1 MAGVLPALIIVFR
14 EVFEA
19 GLVVGIVLAVT
30 QGVPH
35 RGLWI
40 AGGVAAGVLGSCL
53 MAGFAGVI
61 SQAFAGS
68 GQELVNATVLMIAVV
83 MLTWHNVWMARHGR
97 ELAAQFRA
105 AGEAV
110 AAGSKSL
117 VALAVVVCVAVLR
130 EGFEVVMFLYGVLAT
145 QGATGFEVFVGG
157 VAGMLLGALVC
168 GATYFGMLTIP
179 QRFLF
184 SVTSIMIAFLAAGM
198 AAQAIGFL
206 EQANVVLALDQVV
219 WDSSWLL
226 SDSSILGRVLRTL
239 VGYNDRPTLMQLTVY
254 CATLAVMFTLMK
266 LLAPPPRG
274 RRPVTRLVQ
283 QSGVHHRLAYRDLR
297 LFGRRHHRQAQQVLA
312 AAEQRHAVFDR
323 RRARFH
329 EQIDMQRG
337 ELVLQRE
344 RSCKVAAQASAL
356 ELGAQPRRHV
366 GRHRDAAVAAVGHEA
381 ERGDVLARRAD

>member
-1 MAGVLPALIIVFR
+1 VAGVLPALIIVFR

-19 GLVVGIVLAVT
+19 GLIVGIVLAVT

-35 RGLWI
+35 RALWI
-40 AGGVAAGVLGSCL
+40 TGGVAAGVLGSCV
-53 MAGFAGVI
+53 MAAFAGVI
-61 SQAFAGS
+61 SQAFAGA
-68 GQELVNATVLMIAVV
+68 GQELVNATVLLIAVV

-145 QGATGFEVFVGG
+145 QGATGFEVLVGG

-168 GATYFGMLTIP
+168 AATYFGMLTIP
-179 QRFLF
+179 QRYLF
-184 SVTSIMIAFLAAGM
+184 GVTSFMIAFLAAGM

-226 SDSSILGRVLRTL
+226 SDNSILGRVLRTL

-254 CATLAVMFTLMK
+254 CATLVVMFTLMK

-274 RRPVTRLVQ
+274 RHPVT
-283 QSGVHHRLAYRDLR
+283 A
-297 LFGRRHHRQAQQVLA
+297 
-312 AAEQRHAVFDR
+312 
-323 RRARFH
+323 
-329 EQIDMQRG
+329 
-337 ELVLQRE
+337 
-344 RSCKVAAQASAL
+344 
-356 ELGAQPRRHV
+356 
-366 GRHRDAAVAAVGHEA
+366 
-381 ERGDVLARRAD
+381 

>member
-30 QGVPH
+30 QGVP
-35 RGLWI
+35 RRALWI
-40 AGGVAAGVLGSCL
+40 TGGVAAGVLGSCL
-53 MAGFAGVI
+53 MAAFAGVI

-68 GQELVNATVLMIAVV
+68 GQELVNATVLAIAVV

-97 ELAAQFRA
+97 ELAAEFVA
-105 AGEAV
+105 AGQAV
-110 AAGSKSL
+110 VAGSKSL

-145 QGATGFEVFVGG
+145 EGATGFEVLIGG

-168 GATYFGMLTIP
+168 AATYFGMLTIP
-179 QRFLF
+179 QRYLF
-184 SVTSIMIAFLAAGM
+184 GVTSFMIAFLAAGM

-206 EQANVVLALDQVV
+206 EQANVVRALDQVV

-239 VGYNDRPTLMQLTVY
+239 VGYNDRPTVMQLTVY
-254 CATLAVMFTLMK
+254 CATLAVMFVLMK

-274 RRPVTRLVQ
+274 RHP
-283 QSGVHHRLAYRDLR
+283 
-297 LFGRRHHRQAQQVLA
+297 
-312 AAEQRHAVFDR
+312 
-323 RRARFH
+323 
-329 EQIDMQRG
+329 
-337 ELVLQRE
+337 
-344 RSCKVAAQASAL
+344 VAA
-356 ELGAQPRRHV
+356 
-366 GRHRDAAVAAVGHEA
+366 
-381 ERGDVLARRAD
+381 